1 MPILYLI
8 TVNLLPS
15 SYSIAIFNATFDVRQ
30 TDVEQQ
36 LFRFAFL
43 FQVLDLRSLD

>member
-15 SYSIAIFNATFDVRQ
+15 SRSIAIFNATFDVWQ
-30 TDVEQQ
+30 TVVEQQ
-36 LFRFAFL
+36 LFKFAFL
-43 FQVLDLRSLD
+43 FQVLDFRSVG